1 MPERIPKTR
10 EVRKNEQKTQ
20 KYDPK
25 PCLVARIECYI
36 RSQWGTAMRLSRKG
50 AYERFLPWH
59 EGAQEK
65 TQRNDQACGIYCKRI
80 RVADQKRKA
89 VSQEKYYNRY
99 YRPKSQRLVRS
110 VSAAP

>member
-1 MPERIPKTR
+1 
-10 EVRKNEQKTQ
+10 
-20 KYDPK
+20 
-25 PCLVARIECYI
+25 
-36 RSQWGTAMRLSRKG
+36 MRLSRKG

-65 TQRNDQACGIYCKRI
+65 TQRNDQACSIYCKRI

-99 YRPKSQRLVRS
+99 YRPKKPAPSQECQCRALTDDEKRNGRFFRGSSKLEQIRTNEPEQKEQSSSEVP
-110 VSAAP
+110 AW